1 MSSIASIVRE
11 LVEGGV
17 DKALVPT
24 ENAIA
29 GRIEA
34 TAQALERFPR
44 VVVEREITLAVH
56 FDLLAVDGT
65 EPDTMRRVVSFPPAT
80 AQCGHFLRAR
90 VPAVTIE
97 EADSTSSAARRVAED
112 ASPYTAAIAS
122 ARAGDLYGL
131 VALVRSIE
139 DDPGNWTRFVILS
152 SSSRSSGGT

>member
-1 MSSIASIVRE
+1 MKIAYLGPPGSFSEEALHSDLAFEWAEPVPMSSIASIVRE

-65 EPDTMRRVVSFPPAT
+65 EPDAIRRVVSFPPAT

-97 EADSTSSAARRVAED
+97 EADSTS
-112 ASPYTAAIAS
+112 
-122 ARAGDLYGL
+122 
-131 VALVRSIE
+131 
-139 DDPGNWTRFVILS
+139 
-152 SSSRSSGGT
+152 